1 MRFSDDDEDADDEA
15 LPLALASLAA
25 ADERVVRLD
34 ALRGA
39 EDADLDDDPFV
50 LSRRRAERGMFYN
63 VRTTINCERASWSI
77 MQANA
82 VVGTI
87 QRRFESW
94 VDRGRKL
101 VSTPRTHIG
110 GINH

>member
-39 EDADLDDDPFV
+39 EDYA
-50 LSRRRAERGMFYN
+50 G
-63 VRTTINCERASWSI
+63 RTTPFPAH
-77 MQANA
+77 
-82 VVGTI
+82 VGGF
-87 QRRFESW
+87 Q
-94 VDRGRKL
+94 VADARGRIDQAGR
-101 VSTPRTHIG
+101 SCGR
-110 GINH
+110 